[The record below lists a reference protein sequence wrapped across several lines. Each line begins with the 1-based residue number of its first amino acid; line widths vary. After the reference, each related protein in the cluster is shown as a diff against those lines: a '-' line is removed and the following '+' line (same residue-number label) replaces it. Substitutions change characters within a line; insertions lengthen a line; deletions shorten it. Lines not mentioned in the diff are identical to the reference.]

1 MAPTRRLTA
10 AIPAL
15 LLLGALPAGAQE
27 EDAGQ
32 DTLPAV
38 PNPDSLLGAAADT
51 VPEDT
56 LPPVHFP
63 RSLET
68 PDAATASEVHV
79 WTREDFL
86 DASALTLEGFLADR
100 APGVLPLRAG
110 YHFGPHHLA
119 DGLWGAAGV
128 DVVVDGRR
136 LPPLAAGQVDLS
148 SVSLAGVE
156 RLRLVRRAGRT
167 VLEIATTRHEGGEA
181 YSRISAVTGQPSA
194 DAFRGLFVNGAG
206 RSFAVGASLDYLN
219 VGAGAMPGNRLDAA
233 ARLSWMP
240 WDTSGGIELRW
251 RSENVERTL
260 GGETEAFDRGE
271 VLIHARGRPMAGL
284 ELEAWAGRSDR
295 TPRPAF
301 LSPDPVADGD
311 SSIAVDHASARVTAT
326 PAAGVVRAGVRVQDG
341 EGLPDLAGEVRAGFP
356 VGDLTLE
363 AGGEAAS
370 WDGFSTS
377 EASAAVA
384 WRPSWL
390 AWITVRGEAA
400 TGTRAAA
407 RPGRPV
413 SDSLRFGFD
422 ALTGGIEVEV
432 GPVRLAERVTRQT
445 ADSRP
450 PFGGSFDDAASVG
463 PRADVTGWET
473 RFTVPPLPIS
483 IFRDRVALQGFWR
496 RSTWEGPAPLYLPAD
511 LLRGRIVAHDRFYG
525 GNLEIRA
532 SGGLAHRSPMR
543 SVSAPTGETPLLPAE
558 TAFLA
563 EFMLRIDTFRFWIRN
578 DNTRTV
584 EQRDFPGFEFPP
596 SRLTFGIRWE
606 FFN

>member
-1 MAPTRRLTA
+1 M
-10 AIPAL
+10 PAL

-38 PNPDSLLGAAADT
+38 PNPDSLLGDAADT
-51 VPEDT
+51 IPEDT

-63 RSLET
+63 RPLET

-86 DASALTLEGFLADR
+86 AASALTLEGFLADR
-100 APGVLPLRAG
+100 APGVLPLRGG

-119 DGLWGAAGV
+119 DGLWGPAGV
-128 DVVVDGRR
+128 DVVVDGRQ
-136 LPPLAAGQVDLS
+136 LPPMAAGQVDLS
-148 SVSLAGVE
+148 SISLAGVE

-181 YSRISAVTGQPSA
+181 YSRISAVTGQPAA

-206 RSFAVGASLDYLN
+206 RRFAVGASLDYLN
-219 VGAGAMPGNRLDAA
+219 VGAGSMPGNRLDAA

-240 WDTSGGIELRW
+240 WDTTGGIELRW

-260 GGETEAFDRGE
+260 AGQVEEFDRGE
-271 VLIHARGRPMAGL
+271 VLIHARGRPVDGL

-301 LSPDPVADGD
+301 LSPDPAAGDG
-311 SSIAVDHASARVTAT
+311 SITVDHASARVTAT
-326 PAAGVVRAGVRVQDG
+326 PAGGRVRAEVRVRDG
-341 EGLPDLAGEVRAGFP
+341 MGLPDLSGEVRAGLP

-363 AGGEAAS
+363 AGGGAA
-370 WDGFSTS
+370 WWNGFSTS
-377 EASAAVA
+377 AASAGLT

-390 AWITVRGEAA
+390 EWVTVRGEAA
-400 TGTRAAA
+400 TGSRATA

-413 SDSLRFGFD
+413 SDSLRFEFD
-422 ALTGGIEVEV
+422 ALAGGLELDV
-432 GPVRLAERVTRQT
+432 GPVHLAQRVTRQT
-445 ADSRP
+445 AGSRP
-450 PFGGSFDDAASVG
+450 SLGGALDHAAPVG
-463 PRADVTGWET
+463 PRADVTAWET

-483 IFRDRVALQGFWR
+483 VFRDRVTLRGFWR
-496 RSTWEGPAPLYLPAD
+496 RSTREGPSPLYLPAD
-511 LLRGRIVAHDRFYG
+511 LLRGRIVVHDQFYG

-543 SVSAPTGETPLLPAE
+543 SVAPSTGETVLLPAE
-558 TAFLA
+558 TAYLA
-563 EFMLRIDTFRFWIRN
+563 EFVLRIDTFRFWIRN
-578 DNTRTV
+578 DNTRSV
-584 EQRDFPGFEFPP
+584 AQRDFPGLEFPP
-596 SRLTFGIRWE
+596 GRVTFGIRWE
-606 FFN
+606 FFD